1 MNYICIL
8 EIAKKRL
15 INENMYI
22 VDDINQCILSGSTGG
37 EITSIVG
44 SYLLNLK
51 AKNFKAY
58 QLMED
63 EINKFLR
70 ESKNNGLEII

>member
-22 VDDINQCILSGSTGG
+22 VDDINQCIQSGSTGG

-70 ESKNNGLEII
+70 ESKNNGLDII

>member
-51 AKNFKAY
+51 SKNFKAY

>member
-63 EINKFLR
+63 EINKFLI